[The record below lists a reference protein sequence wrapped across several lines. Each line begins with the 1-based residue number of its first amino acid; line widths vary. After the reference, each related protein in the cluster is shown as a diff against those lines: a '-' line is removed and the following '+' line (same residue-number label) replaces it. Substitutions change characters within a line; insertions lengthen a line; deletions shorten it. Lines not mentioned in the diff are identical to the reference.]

1 VLLFHEGDSRYDR
14 LYSKTFSSS
23 SRLFL
28 VPQQLGTFEVLDADT
43 AARKIDRRVVL
54 ENYSGDAASGG
65 ISFDK
70 AWNCQKEC
78 LDQHVQRLKNEAT
91 DMPSASTSG
100 SYLPKLSSTLVS
112 TNDNPVPLGLDT
124 VFMLQHSPVYT
135 LGTGSDEKFVLHNDK
150 VPTIRMDRGGEVT
163 YHGPGQLTVYPILDL
178 RNYRQDIHWYMRAL
192 EESILVAISKVPGV
206 PPGLAVR
213 QEDTTG
219 IWMNNFKVAAVGIK
233 CRKWITMHGVA
244 VNVEATSLENF
255 DGIVPCGL
263 EGRKVGC
270 LNQFLEAYGAP
281 LLTVEEFSKYM
292 VEAMEEVFCIEL
304 INSKSSRLLH

>member
-1 VLLFHEGDSRYDR
+1 MLDS
-14 LYSKTFSSS
+14 
-23 SRLFL
+23 
-28 VPQQLGTFEVLDADT
+28 DT
-43 AARKIDRRVVL
+43 AARKSDRRVVL
-54 ENYSGDAASGG
+54 ENYSDAAASEG
-65 ISFDK
+65 IPFEK
-70 AWNCQKEC
+70 AWDWQKEC
-78 LDQHVQRLKNEAT
+78 LDQHVQRLKNEANY
-91 DMPSASTSG
+91 MPSSSTSG
-100 SYLPKLSSTLVS
+100 SYLPMLSSTVAS

-192 EESILVAISKVPGV
+192 EESILVAISKVPGL
-206 PPGLAVR
+206 PPGLAIR
-213 QEDTTG
+213 QDDTTG

-270 LNQFLEAYGAP
+270 LNQFLKAHGAP
-281 LLTVEEFSKYM
+281 LLTVENFSQYM
-292 VEAMEEVFCIEL
+292 VEALEEVFFIEL
-304 INSKSSRLLH
+304 INSNRTRL